1 MSSPTFC
8 THSELNEDSLAQHCG
23 TGGGDGGES
32 GGAYC
37 GGGSG
42 GESGGDG
49 GAHAADQPVGEKP
62 FASHDFW
69 QSSQPLP
76 AQTALQLLEALR
88 SAQFTKV
95 ASSQAQDAVSDG
107 AEKAEQAICGVEDL
121 RRRSDFPTPKAQAL
135 KKERIWHAF
144 CASREVG

>member
-32 GGAYC
+32 GG
-37 GGGSG
+37 
-42 GESGGDG
+42 DG

-62 FASHDFW
+62 LASHDFW
-69 QSSQPLP
+69 QSSQSLP
-76 AQTALQLLEALR
+76 AQTALQELALR
-88 SAQFTKV
+88 AAQFTKV

-107 AEKAEQAICGVEDL
+107 AEKALQDAI
-121 RRRSDFPTPKAQAL
+121 
-135 KKERIWHAF
+135 
-144 CASREVG
+144 

>member
-8 THSELNEDSLAQHCG
+8 THRSLKELSLAQHCG
-23 TGGGDGGES
+23 TGGGV
-32 GGAYC
+32 
-37 GGGSG
+37 G

-62 FASHDFW
+62 LASQDFW
-69 QSSQPLP
+69 QSSQSLP

-95 ASSQAQDAVSDG
+95 ASLQAQDAVSDG
-107 AEKAEQAICGVEDL
+107 AEKALHDAISQLPNKKSAARGIWAA
-121 RRRSDFPTPKAQAL
+121 DF
-135 KKERIWHAF
+135 
-144 CASREVG
+144 V

>member
-32 GGAYC
+32 GGAYG

-62 FASHDFW
+62 LASHDFW
-69 QSSQPLP
+69 QSSQSLP
-76 AQTALQLLEALR
+76 AQTALQELALR
-88 SAQFTKV
+88 AAQFTKV

-107 AEKAEQAICGVEDL
+107 AEKALQDAI
-121 RRRSDFPTPKAQAL
+121 
-135 KKERIWHAF
+135 
-144 CASREVG
+144 